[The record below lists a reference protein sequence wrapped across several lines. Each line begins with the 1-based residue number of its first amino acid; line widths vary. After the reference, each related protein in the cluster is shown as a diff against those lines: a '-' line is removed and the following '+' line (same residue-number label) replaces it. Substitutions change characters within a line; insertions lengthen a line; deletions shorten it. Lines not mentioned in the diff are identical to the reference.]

1 RQPDDAAQPLD
12 AHEAIAQAETSG
24 RHAEAGALVAV
35 AQVAAGGEV
44 HAAADAVAGDLGDGR
59 LGEVVE
65 RLVAL
70 LGDRVVAHLDL
81 GIGALAFE
89 LGDIGAAHEG
99 LAAGAA
105 YYHAADF
112 GILGVILQDAD
123 EAVPHVE
130 RNSFSLGGIIKLLV
144 PGRAVA
150 SAVD

>member
-1 RQPDDAAQPLD
+1 
-12 AHEAIAQAETSG
+12 G
-24 RHAEAGALVAV
+24 
-35 AQVAAGGEV
+35 
-44 HAAADAVAGDLGDGR
+44 
-59 LGEVVE
+59 
-65 RLVAL
+65 
-70 LGDRVVAHLDL
+70 L

-130 RNSFSLGGIIKLLV
+130 RNSISLGGIIEHHV
-144 PGRAVA
+144 PDRAVA
-150 SAVD
+150 TAVDLLFLHAPIPAHEGGDYSASPLCAAGLACLRDNLLTGKLFK